1 MEKSILIISYN
12 IGNDN
17 SVSGRRW
24 GKFTTQLIKNGYNI
38 FLLCNKNDVSIEFQ
52 NRRIK
57 LTKLNSFYPKILSK
71 NPSNIA
77 QKFSYKA
84 SLFFLKFITKG
95 SYYDLGCLQKR
106 RFIRKALKIIVDNNI
121 SNVIVSGAPFSYLYY
136 VALLREKIEFNF
148 IADFRDAWTW
158 SKINGTSS
166 LKYKRFKEEK
176 RREIL
181 VLKRAD
187 NITVASVD
195 LKSHLDLVLNRNK
208 ISKKVIVLTNSIESR
223 SKEFKS
229 YIFDNSKIIISHIG
243 TIPLKTKKYWKIF
256 LNFLNETDLVLNIDF
271 YSNSNN
277 EFYEEALKI
286 KKNKINFLPRVSEKE
301 LQVKLQKSSF
311 LLIFKQDDFSN
322 TFSSKFFDYIKAQRP
337 IIAFTN
343 SGIFSRELLE
353 NKIGYIINEHTS
365 FETINKIITNK
376 INIYN
381 HNYEW
386 KKFSTEY
393 VTNELETL
401 LL

>member
-1 MEKSILIISYN
+1 MEKSILVISYN
-12 IGNDN
+12 IGTDK

-24 GKFTTQLIKNGYNI
+24 GKFTTQLIKSGYNI
-38 FLLCNKNDVSIEFQ
+38 FLLCNKYGVSSEFY
-52 NRRIK
+52 NNSIK
-57 LTKLNSFYPKILSK
+57 LTKLNSFYPKILRK
-71 NPSNIA
+71 YPNDIA
-77 QKFSYKA
+77 QKFSYRL
-84 SLFFLKFITKG
+84 SLFFLKSITRG

-106 RFIRKALKIIVDNNI
+106 RFQTKALKIIVDNNI
-121 SNVIVSGAPFSYLYY
+121 TNVIVSGVPFSYLYY
-136 VALLREKIEFNF
+136 VALLKKKIEFNF

-158 SKINGTSS
+158 SKINGISS
-166 LKYKRFKEEK
+166 LDYKRTNEEN

-187 NITVASVD
+187 NIIVASID
-195 LKSHLDLVLNRNK
+195 LKSHLDLVLKRNK
-208 ISKKVIVLTNSIESR
+208 ISKKVMVLTNSIESR
-223 SKEFKS
+223 NKEFNS

-256 LNFLNETDLVLNIDF
+256 LNYLDETDLDLNIDF

-286 KKNKINFLPRVSEKE
+286 KKNNINFLPRVSEKE
-301 LQVKLQKSSF
+301 LQFKLQKSSF

-337 IIAFTN
+337 IIAFAN
-343 SGIFSRELLE
+343 SGIFSKELLD
-353 NKIGYIINEHTS
+353 NKIGYVINEHTS
-365 FETINKIITNK
+365 FKSINKIITNK

-393 VTNELETL
+393 VTNKLEAL
-401 LL
+401 IL